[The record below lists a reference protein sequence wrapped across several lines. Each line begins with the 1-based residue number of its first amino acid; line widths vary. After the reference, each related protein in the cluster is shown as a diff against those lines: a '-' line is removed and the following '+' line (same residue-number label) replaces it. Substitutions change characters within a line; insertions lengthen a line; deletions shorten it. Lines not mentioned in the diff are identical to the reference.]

1 MNASRVALL
10 AAVAANF
17 WGWVG
22 PVVDDNR
29 GWQAFRVALSPL
41 WPYENFRIEPG
52 ALLILSVASA
62 LTNVLFVALAA
73 VLLRPGAQR
82 ARVVLWAAAAA
93 TLLNL
98 HWPISMGEQR
108 AQLESAYF
116 VWVCSFALLAF
127 AAFLAVP
134 RHRR

>member
-10 AAVAANF
+10 AAVVANL
-17 WGWVG
+17 WGWFG

-52 ALLILSVASA
+52 LLLILSVASA
-62 LTNVLFVALAA
+62 LTNALFVALAA
-73 VLLRPGAQR
+73 LLAWQGAQR
-82 ARVVLWAAAAA
+82 AKAVLWVAGGA

-98 HWPISMGEQR
+98 HWPLSMGQER
-108 AQLESAYF
+108 AQLENAYF

>member
-10 AAVAANF
+10 AAVAANL
-17 WGWVG
+17 WGWFG

-52 ALLILSVASA
+52 MLLILSVASA
-62 LTNVLFVALAA
+62 LTNVLFVGLAA
-73 VLLRPGAQR
+73 LLAWQGAQR
-82 ARVVLWAAAAA
+82 AKTVLWAAAGA

-98 HWPISMGEQR
+98 HWPISMGQER
-108 AQLESAYF
+108 AQLENAYF

-134 RHRR
+134 RRRR

>member
-10 AAVAANF
+10 AAVAANL
-17 WGWVG
+17 WGWFG

-41 WPYENFRIEPG
+41 WPYEGFELDPG
-52 ALLILSVASA
+52 PVLVLSVASA

-73 VLLRPGAQR
+73 LLAWQGAQR
-82 ARVVLWAAAAA
+82 AKIVLWAAAGA

-98 HWPISMGEQR
+98 HWPISMGQER
-108 AQLESAYF
+108 AQLENAYF

>member
-1 MNASRVALL
+1 MNASRAALL
-10 AAVAANF
+10 AAVAANL
-17 WGWVG
+17 WGWLG

-52 ALLILSVASA
+52 LLLILSVASA
-62 LTNVLFVALAA
+62 LTNALFVALAA
-73 VLLRPGAQR
+73 LLAWQGAQR
-82 ARVVLWAAAAA
+82 AKAVLWVAGGA

-98 HWPISMGEQR
+98 HWPLSMGQER
-108 AQLESAYF
+108 AQLENAYF

>member
-10 AAVAANF
+10 AAVAANL
-17 WGWVG
+17 WGWFG

-52 ALLILSVASA
+52 LLLILSVASA
-62 LTNVLFVALAA
+62 LTNALFVALAA
-73 VLLRPGAQR
+73 LLAWQGAQR
-82 ARVVLWAAAAA
+82 AKAVLWVAGGA

-98 HWPISMGEQR
+98 HWPLSMGQER
-108 AQLESAYF
+108 AQLENAYF